1 VCAVL
6 AAGVVAGCGKDNGGG
21 GSSGGGGG
29 SVKTGIGVTDKTISL
44 GLITD
49 LSGIF
54 APLAIPLVDGTKLY
68 WAKANAAG
76 GVCGRQV
83 KLIIKDNGYDVQK
96 AVVQYRAIQPDV
108 AAFQELLGSPMTAAL
123 APKLKSDGT
132 FAMLV
137 SWASSLLGQD
147 NLVITGATYDLE
159 QINALSYLMDKGL
172 LKKGD
177 KIGDVYFEGEYGE
190 NGLKGTQAFADANG
204 MSVVEQKI
212 QPTDEDMTGQV
223 AALKRAGV
231 KAISVTTGP
240 TQLASVAGVAAGSG
254 FNVPVTANNPA
265 YDPALLASPAGPAV
279 KANVY
284 VGQSVVAYNSKA
296 PGAVAARKAFEKKYG
311 TKNAKAAVGFGWAQ
325 AAQMKEILSQACDDG
340 DLTRDGLVKAVSQV
354 KGSDFDGIMSGKLDY
369 SDRSA
374 PSTRASFVLRP
385 ADVPGGLKQL
395 GGAIESKTAKGYDPA
410 A

>member
-1 VCAVL
+1 MRGSSRAISTWTVCAVL

-68 WAKANAAG
+68 WAKAYAAG

-190 NGLKGTQAFADANG
+190 NGLKGTQAFAKANG
-204 MSVVEQKI
+204 MTVVEQKI

-223 AALKRAGV
+223 AALQRAGV
-231 KAISVTTGP
+231 KAIAMTTAP
-240 TQLASVAGVAAGSG
+240 TQFASVAGVAAGSG
-254 FNVPVTANNPA
+254 FNVPITANNPA
-265 YDPALLASPAGPAV
+265 YDPALLASPAAAAV

-284 VGQSVVAYNSKA
+284 VGQSAVAYNSKA
-296 PGAVAARKAFEKKYG
+296 PGAVEARKAFEKKYG

-325 AAQMKEILSQACDDG
+325 AAQMK
-340 DLTRDGLVKAVSQV
+340 
-354 KGSDFDGIMSGKLDY
+354 
-369 SDRSA
+369 
-374 PSTRASFVLRP
+374 
-385 ADVPGGLKQL
+385 
-395 GGAIESKTAKGYDPA
+395 
-410 A
+410 